1 MIQINLLPDELKK
14 KKRKAFDWKKFPLL
28 PILMTIFLGVVFFH
42 FLIIGVTVL
51 TGMQRSRI
59 QAEWKKFEPEKNK
72 FDKLKQDV
80 AELNNIV
87 HVVEALTEYRILWA
101 KALNELSDSV
111 PSNVWLSSLY
121 FDERGDLSLLVL
133 EGYASSAS
141 EEGASYVAR
150 FIKLLEDNSVINMLC
165 SEIELGSMKQFLIDG
180 KEVMYFTLT
189 CTFAIKKKKDDA

>member
-101 KALNELSDSV
+101 KVLNELSDSV

-165 SEIELGSMKQFLIDG
+165 SEIELGSMKQSLIDG

>member
-165 SEIELGSMKQFLIDG
+165 SEIELGSMKQSLIDG

>member
-28 PILMTIFLGVVFFH
+28 PILITIFLGVVFFH

-165 SEIELGSMKQFLIDG
+165 SEIELGSMKQSLIDG